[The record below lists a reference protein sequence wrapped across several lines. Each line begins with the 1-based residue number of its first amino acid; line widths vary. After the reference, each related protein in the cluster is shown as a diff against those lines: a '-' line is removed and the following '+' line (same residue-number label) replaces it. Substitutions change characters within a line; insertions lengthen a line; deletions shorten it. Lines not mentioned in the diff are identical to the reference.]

1 MDIIMPEMAGDEVM
15 NCLNSAGVKTPVLI
29 LSLNQDDSKILKL
42 FRQGVRGYLYKN
54 CTASM
59 MNDAIQSILQFG
71 FYHNELLKFALT
83 TTEPSKKKSQRDL
96 ILENLTPREK
106 EFLKLVC
113 HEEEYTYDQIASI
126 MVVQH
131 RTIDAYREGLFRKYG
146 IKSKTGL
153 VLFVLKHNLL
163 CDI

>member
-1 MDIIMPEMAGDEVM
+1 MDIGMPEMNGDEVLAYM
-15 NCLNSAGVKTPVLI
+15 NTLNIKTPVLI
-29 LSLNQDDSKILKL
+29 LSLNQDENKIVRL

-59 MNDAIQSILQFG
+59 MKNAIEEILQYG
-71 FYHNELLKFALT
+71 FYHNELLACALRT
-83 TTEPSKKKSQRDL
+83 SDQPTKKSERDI
-96 ILENLTPREK
+96 ILDDLTPREK

-113 HEEEYTYDQIASI
+113 HENEYTYDQIASI
-126 MVVQH
+126 MGLQH
-131 RTIDAYREGLFRKYG
+131 RTIDGYREMLFSKYG

-163 CDI
+163 SDL